1 MSSNIE
7 TIRQENIIRNKNFLK
22 DLGLESNHSNINHN
36 QYKTRIHKKN
46 TDTDTSLPT
55 IIVRRSLRTS
65 NIPINYNVKF
75 HIHIY
80 VNFVFNII
88 YIPICN
94 SIYIYYLHFYSY
106 RTIT

>member
-36 QYKTRIHKKN
+36 QYK
-46 TDTDTSLPT
+46 
-55 IIVRRSLRTS
+55 
-65 NIPINYNVKF
+65 IPINYNVKF